1 MKIIV
6 GRGRTKASQRV
17 EISDPSVSREHCWL
31 SDNGDGTYSLE
42 NKSPNG
48 TFVNGV
54 QVLKTTVTPDTV
66 ITLSA
71 STSLKVKD
79 LLPPIT
85 QEKPSAPSSDNPKE
99 FSIKALEA
107 VWNEYHDK
115 LLDIQKR
122 QKKINL
128 LRSASPIFT
137 IGSVAIAT
145 IAKSMDW
152 SDIIFGINI
161 VMTVIGL
168 AIVVYSFAA
177 AYTDKSI
184 EERDS
189 ATEKFTQRYVCPNP
203 DCKHFMG
210 NQPYNVLRQNKSCP
224 WCRCKF
230 KE

>member
-1 MKIIV
+1 MIK
-6 GRGRTKASQRV
+6 TK
-17 EISDPSVSREHCWL
+17 
-31 SDNGDGTYSLE
+31 
-42 NKSPNG
+42 
-48 TFVNGV
+48 
-54 QVLKTTVTPDTV
+54 VTPDTV

-128 LRSASPIFT
+128 MRSASPIFT
-137 IGSVAIAT
+137 IGSGALAT
-145 IAKSMDW
+145 IAKSLDW

-161 VMTVIGL
+161 VMTIIGL
-168 AIVVYSFAA
+168 ALMVYCFAA

-184 EERDS
+184 EEREK
-189 ATEKFTQRYVCPNP
+189 ATEEFNKNYICPNP

-224 WCRCKF
+224 CCRCKF